1 MMVFNQENSAVKSD
15 QQAFVKLCCPLC
27 KGKLNEN
34 QSRLV
39 CTTCE
44 KGYPIRDGIPI
55 FAEQDDFY
63 EGRYVTTYRSV
74 PKRLRGK
81 IFWGFMEAV
90 GAWRTKQDAFLK
102 RCTGAQGVIL
112 DLGCGGGREIL
123 AWNNPTV
130 GVDLSLAA
138 VRNAL
143 TIYVQAAQAR
153 ADLLPFPDASFDYV
167 VSAHLLGHI
176 PFDVKSQVL
185 SEIRRVLKPGGR
197 TIHLIECGGGD
208 DAVIPRTRLEAFVRA
223 YPELYRKAIIEMDG
237 HYGLEWPRKALA
249 RFEKLG
255 LKCVAV
261 EQMASTSLAPFSGY
275 IRLFEQGYAERSQMA
290 RLVLNV
296 ARFAVRTKVFD
307 IGWDIFMGL
316 FCKIIENNFVPLD
329 NASLVMVCY
338 EKPV

>member
-1 MMVFNQENSAVKSD
+1 M
-15 QQAFVKLCCPLC
+15 
-27 KGKLNEN
+27 
-34 QSRLV
+34 
-39 CTTCE
+39 
-44 KGYPIRDGIPI
+44 
-55 FAEQDDFY
+55 
-63 EGRYVTTYRSV
+63 
-74 PKRLRGK
+74 
-81 IFWGFMEAV
+81 
-90 GAWRTKQDAFLK
+90 
-102 RCTGAQGVIL
+102 IL